1 MSAAEPIVSATQK
14 IETCVAEACSSGDNS
29 PVYYADRDG
38 DHENNSKRSNITSNS
53 YAGNMGAITLIIYI
67 YYIYY
72 MSFIF
77 ILPYKRVK
85 ICIYNINYLILHQNK
100 DISIDYKT

>member
-53 YAGNMGAITLIIYI
+53 ITIHVYLYLLYILHEFYIYITL
-67 YYIYY
+67 
-72 MSFIF
+72 
-77 ILPYKRVK
+77 
-85 ICIYNINYLILHQNK
+85 
-100 DISIDYKT
+100 